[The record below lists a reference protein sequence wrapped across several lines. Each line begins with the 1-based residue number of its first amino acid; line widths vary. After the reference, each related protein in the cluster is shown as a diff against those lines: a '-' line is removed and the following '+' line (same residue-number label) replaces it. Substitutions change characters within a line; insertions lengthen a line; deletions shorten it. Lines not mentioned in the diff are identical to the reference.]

1 MTDSIL
7 NSIPKSLRGTPSLR
21 PFYGRKHVVIVCDED
36 PSTFEAAADQLRAMN
51 AALVLEREAGPLSA
65 VLGRPSVTACDR
77 YLDVGLRAEHAE
89 VARVI
94 EALRGFDMRCEECPQ
109 AADEVGSPWLA
120 AREVRT

>member
-7 NSIPKSLRGTPSLR
+7 NSMPKSLRGTRALR
-21 PFYGRKHVVIVCDED
+21 PMYGRKHVVIVCDED
-36 PSTFEAAADQLRAMN
+36 PSTFETAADQLRAMN
-51 AALVLEREAGPLSA
+51 AALVVEREPGPLSA

-89 VARVI
+89 VSRVV

>member
-1 MTDSIL
+1 MTASIL
-7 NSIPKSLRGTPSLR
+7 NSIPKSLRGTRAMR
-21 PFYGRKHVVIVCDED
+21 PMYGRKHVVIVCDED
-36 PSTFEAAADQLRAMN
+36 PSTFEAAANQLRAMN
-51 AALVLEREAGPLSA
+51 AALVVEREPGPLSA

-89 VARVI
+89 VSRVI

>member
-1 MTDSIL
+1 MTASIL
-7 NSIPKSLRGTPSLR
+7 NSIPKSLRGTRALR
-21 PFYGRKHVVIVCDED
+21 PMYGRKHVVIVCDED

-51 AALVLEREAGPLSA
+51 AALVVEREPGPLSD

-77 YLDVGLRAEHAE
+77 YLDVGLRAERAE
-89 VARVI
+89 VSRVI